1 MNKINSILAQIEK
14 HFTEQRSKS
23 LFSALYTIGKDDNK
37 HGTYNVFDLLKN
49 EICPIDNSEV
59 KLVDKLFFEILSP
72 ILSYLKND
80 LSWLC
85 VYYLDEVNDTHNYCI
100 FFPQDTQELH
110 QFCSIYDFAN
120 TDTYYSE
127 LNNSSSLLFE
137 SKENTYLRTKIL
149 YFKLSNTDDVN
160 NYQDDENLSS
170 PIWIPIDIFKKYLN
184 DNNDS
189 TSISIETCIQNADV
203 LYSKLEQDSVL
214 IKSILMNPFYQDA
227 CLSNALDVDIE
238 VKKIV
243 RYMYW
248 LSLLNNIIPFK
259 NYYYFPANLHG
270 KTKVGGYVLAT
281 KNSLSEEELC
291 VFQSCANRIFSILA
305 VLYTHHL
312 KKITIQKSLKSAK
325 AAIMSRN
332 MSHNLGSHV
341 MFYIKQKLQ
350 SVSKIIDNKVLANI
364 IPGELSDLKTIEQK
378 IKENKDVELP
388 FLVGLGR
395 FINYLQERQDY
406 IATIATDYI
415 PANSTIS
422 FKDFVYDELKPE
434 LRYQRHHSNSDD
446 AGWKSSNL
454 LLDYIAYSE
463 GYRSCDDIEILFG
476 EFNGSSPVKDTNPD
490 KDFQKLREFNIA
502 VPGGVIGRQALFSIF
517 ENIIRNAAKHSERR
531 SDNKLVLQLSLL
543 EKDSVLFTED
553 EFRAKRNDD
562 KVDYD
567 KCGLDL
573 KKLYANNFD
582 RYHFLRIKVDMPN
595 PSDIIDTLVNS
606 LADPYIDDNGAMKET
621 TKGLK
626 EMRISAAWL
635 RGYSIDTDIP
645 ADEPPALSIYTEPYS
660 GDDTKV
666 TISYII
672 CIPKPCRVAFVVEC
686 DNRDILNDLLTP
698 YGCKVF
704 TDPFKLKD
712 EEDRDKLINEITNYE
727 IVCMSEDNRDLCS
740 RISSRYIANQDK
752 SAELL
757 EELKGAI
764 TKNYEETLKQEAE
777 QAQIEAEKNP
787 TEENK
792 KKAESAKENLSKV
805 DDIKKKA
812 INAAIGFVYEEWF
825 NTVYNDITPK
835 LVIADEKAFKDKEKE
850 CEKLNDGK
858 EDKDRIILKTTSQ
871 MLQADCTDNIIYS
884 THFKGLGFDTTDYGQ
899 MLTASA
905 CIESITGNNST
916 ARILRQDEWN
926 EEWKYK
932 LLSSGLAKVAIFDE
946 RIFNSFIMR
955 DSASKHDMLFPTVDD
970 IRKAKEEKQDQDF
983 YDYLKGYEIHEDDAS
998 DIYYNL
1004 STIEEV
1010 LARYNNK
1017 CKYNCDVAQ
1026 RNHERRIYAFDIRVG
1041 EKETVNVVGYNV
1053 NIRENVGQYANH
1065 EKDAEIII
1073 AQITYKDKNVKVE
1086 ITDMGQEIFEVGD
1099 KYSDLNKEKSSIF
1112 DYITIH
1118 QGVLDKIYTAFG
1130 IKNDEEEKYKVTNAI
1145 HRSFSK
1151 YDTPAEVDKFLPN
1164 FIIHSGRSKPS
1175 KDDMPQKQPFVQ
1187 FAAID
1192 HAVKDCKYTLVE
1204 LLATAHYEK

>member
-1 MNKINSILAQIEK
+1 MIVLYKKLAEIYTCLTNMNEYDKSFEKDMYYYSCDWIVNNLICSNQEAGKNYNIIINLQGTGRRYAFFKNNSNEEIKEENSVAYSTYIDYNKEK
-14 HFTEQRSKS
+14 KNSFYIHSF
-23 LFSALYTIGKDDNK
+23 
-37 HGTYNVFDLLKN
+37 FDVNPSN
-49 EICPIDNSEV
+49 E
-59 KLVDKLFFEILSP
+59 
-72 ILSYLKND
+72 
-80 LSWLC
+80 
-85 VYYLDEVNDTHNYCI
+85 
-100 FFPQDTQELH
+100 
-110 QFCSIYDFAN
+110 N
-120 TDTYYSE
+120 TDIADVKYVVMRQNGEKNISLKLYDEKKNKKEYKFDNIKGFGDYQNKFLKKIFEEHTSSTPKSFICFSLSIPYFPHIGTLMIENISE
-127 LNNSSSLLFE
+127 DNDD
-137 SKENTYLRTKIL
+137 
-149 YFKLSNTDDVN
+149 YFVTRIFN
-160 NYQDDENLSS
+160 NYRQIQD
-170 PIWIPIDIFKKYLN
+170 
-184 DNNDS
+184 
-189 TSISIETCIQNADV
+189 
-203 LYSKLEQDSVL
+203 
-214 IKSILMNPFYQDA
+214 
-227 CLSNALDVDIE
+227 
-238 VKKIV
+238 
-243 RYMYW
+243 
-248 LSLLNNIIPFK
+248 II
-259 NYYYFPANLHG
+259 
-270 KTKVGGYVLAT
+270 
-281 KNSLSEEELC
+281 
-291 VFQSCANRIFSILA
+291 
-305 VLYTHHL
+305 HHL
-312 KKITIQKSLKSAK
+312 KRAEQDLHNASISRKLRESSIKSAK

-350 SVSKIIDNKVLANI
+350 SVSKIVDNKVLENI
-364 IPGELSDLKTIEQK
+364 IPGNIEK
-378 IKENKDVELP
+378 IDDIIARIKENKDIELP

-422 FKDFVYDELKPE
+422 FKDFIYDELKPD
-434 LRYQRHHSNSDD
+434 LRYERHCSQNND
-446 AGWKSSNL
+446 AGWKSGNL

-463 GYRSCDDIEILFG
+463 GYRSCDKIEILFG
-476 EFNGSSPVKDTNPD
+476 DFDGHNPIKGSGSD

-502 VPGGVIGRQALFSIF
+502 VPGGVIGRQAIFSIF

-531 SDNKLVLQLSLL
+531 KDNKLVLQLSLL
-543 EKDSVLFTED
+543 DKNDELFQSDKFITKREEKGDTISGKELAKLYEVGLTDEKDTNVVF
-553 EFRAKRNDD
+553 D
-562 KVDYD
+562 K
-567 KCGLDL
+567 
-573 KKLYANNFD
+573 
-582 RYHFLRIKVDMPN
+582 YHVLRIKIDMPN
-595 PSDIIDTLVNS
+595 DPSMVENLVTK
-606 LADPYIDDNGAMKET
+606 LADPYIEDGHINESS
-621 TKGLK
+621 KGLK

-635 RGYSIDTDIP
+635 RGYSIDTEIP
-645 ADEPPALSIYTEPYS
+645 ANDPPALSIYTEPYS
-660 GDDTKV
+660 EDNSKV
-666 TISYII
+666 TISYIL
-672 CIPKPCRVAFVVEC
+672 CIPRPCRVAFI
-686 DNRDILNDLLTP
+686 DSNNATDAQNKILAP

-712 EEDRDKLINEITNYE
+712 EEDRDQLINEIANYE
-727 IVCMSEDNRDLCS
+727 IVCMPSDYKKNTICPS
-740 RISSRYIANQDK
+740 ISSRYIADDK
-752 SAELL
+752 KIKEILNALSNRNGDEQK
-757 EELKGAI
+757 LKATI
-764 TKNYEETLKQEAE
+764 RDIYRIWYETAYSGSNSQ
-777 QAQIEAEKNP
+777 
-787 TEENK
+787 
-792 KKAESAKENLSKV
+792 
-805 DDIKKKA
+805 
-812 INAAIGFVYEEWF
+812 
-825 NTVYNDITPK
+825 

-1026 RNHERRIYAFDIRVG
+1026 RNHERRIYAFDIRNVN
-1041 EKETVNVVGYNV
+1041 EKRVDIVSYNV
-1053 NIRENVGQYANH
+1053 NIVERVGAYVNQ
-1065 EKDAEIII
+1065 EKDAIITIAKILRHSEIGH
-1073 AQITYKDKNVKVE
+1073 YDVELCDDKKV
-1086 ITDMGQEIFEVGD
+1086 FETGN
-1099 KYSDLNKEKSSIF
+1099 SNIF
-1112 DYITIH
+1112 DYISIH

-1130 IKNDEEEKYKVTNAI
+1130 IKDKEVEKYKVTNAL
-1145 HRSFSK
+1145 HRCFSK
-1151 YDTPAEVDKFLPN
+1151 QETPTDVKEFLPN

>member
-1 MNKINSILAQIEK
+1 MIVLYKKLAEIYTCLTNMNEYDKSFEKDMYYYSCDWIVNNLICSNQEAGKNYNIIINLQGTGRRYAFFKNNSNEEIKEENSVAYSTYIDYNKEK
-14 HFTEQRSKS
+14 KNSFYIHSF
-23 LFSALYTIGKDDNK
+23 
-37 HGTYNVFDLLKN
+37 FDVNPSN
-49 EICPIDNSEV
+49 E
-59 KLVDKLFFEILSP
+59 
-72 ILSYLKND
+72 
-80 LSWLC
+80 
-85 VYYLDEVNDTHNYCI
+85 
-100 FFPQDTQELH
+100 
-110 QFCSIYDFAN
+110 N
-120 TDTYYSE
+120 TDIADVKYVVMRQNGEKNISLKLYDEKKNKKEYKFDNIKGFGDYQNKFLKKIFEEHTSSTPKSFICFSLSIPYFPHIGTLMIENISE
-127 LNNSSSLLFE
+127 DNDD
-137 SKENTYLRTKIL
+137 
-149 YFKLSNTDDVN
+149 YFVTRIFN
-160 NYQDDENLSS
+160 NYRQIQD
-170 PIWIPIDIFKKYLN
+170 
-184 DNNDS
+184 
-189 TSISIETCIQNADV
+189 
-203 LYSKLEQDSVL
+203 
-214 IKSILMNPFYQDA
+214 
-227 CLSNALDVDIE
+227 
-238 VKKIV
+238 
-243 RYMYW
+243 
-248 LSLLNNIIPFK
+248 II
-259 NYYYFPANLHG
+259 
-270 KTKVGGYVLAT
+270 
-281 KNSLSEEELC
+281 
-291 VFQSCANRIFSILA
+291 
-305 VLYTHHL
+305 HHL
-312 KKITIQKSLKSAK
+312 KRAEQDLHNASISRKLRESSIKSAK

-350 SVSKIIDNKVLANI
+350 SVSKIVDNKVLENI
-364 IPGELSDLKTIEQK
+364 IPGNIEK
-378 IKENKDVELP
+378 IDDIIARIKENKDIELP

-422 FKDFVYDELKPE
+422 FKDFIYDELKPD
-434 LRYQRHHSNSDD
+434 LRYERHCSQNND
-446 AGWKSSNL
+446 AGWKSGNL

-463 GYRSCDDIEILFG
+463 GYRSCDKIEILFG
-476 EFNGSSPVKDTNPD
+476 DFDGHNPIKGSGSD

-502 VPGGVIGRQALFSIF
+502 VPGGVIGRQAIFSIF

-531 SDNKLVLQLSLL
+531 KDNKLVLQLSLL
-543 EKDSVLFTED
+543 DKNDELFQSDKFITKREEKGDTISGKELAKLYEVGLTDEKDTNVVF
-553 EFRAKRNDD
+553 D
-562 KVDYD
+562 K
-567 KCGLDL
+567 
-573 KKLYANNFD
+573 
-582 RYHFLRIKVDMPN
+582 YHVLRIKIDMPN
-595 PSDIIDTLVNS
+595 DPSMVENLVTK
-606 LADPYIDDNGAMKET
+606 LADPYIEDGHINESS
-621 TKGLK
+621 KGLK

-635 RGYSIDTDIP
+635 RGYSIDTEIP
-645 ADEPPALSIYTEPYS
+645 ANDPPALSIYTEPYS
-660 GDDTKV
+660 EDNSKV
-666 TISYII
+666 TISYIL
-672 CIPKPCRVAFVVEC
+672 CIPRPCRVAFI
-686 DNRDILNDLLTP
+686 DSNNATDAQNKILAP

-712 EEDRDKLINEITNYE
+712 EEDRDQLINEIANYE
-727 IVCMSEDNRDLCS
+727 IVCMPSDYKKNTICPS
-740 RISSRYIANQDK
+740 ISSRYIADDK
-752 SAELL
+752 KIKEILNALSNRNGDEQK
-757 EELKGAI
+757 LKATI
-764 TKNYEETLKQEAE
+764 RDIYRIWYETAYSGSNSQ
-777 QAQIEAEKNP
+777 
-787 TEENK
+787 
-792 KKAESAKENLSKV
+792 
-805 DDIKKKA
+805 
-812 INAAIGFVYEEWF
+812 
-825 NTVYNDITPK
+825 

-1026 RNHERRIYAFDIRVG
+1026 RNHERRIYAFDIRNVN
-1041 EKETVNVVGYNV
+1041 EKRVDIVSYNV
-1053 NIRENVGQYANH
+1053 NIVERVGAYVNQ
-1065 EKDAEIII
+1065 EKDAIITIAKISRHSEIGH
-1073 AQITYKDKNVKVE
+1073 YDVELCDDKKV
-1086 ITDMGQEIFEVGD
+1086 FETGN
-1099 KYSDLNKEKSSIF
+1099 SNIF
-1112 DYITIH
+1112 DYISIH

-1130 IKNDEEEKYKVTNAI
+1130 IKDKEVEKYKVTNAL
-1145 HRSFSK
+1145 HRCFSK
-1151 YDTPAEVDKFLPN
+1151 QETPTDVTEFLPN